1 MVFFFYKLFFQI
13 CQTDIHPFLNS
24 ATMKKTILILSLL
37 LMTISYAQEQK
48 QVPMINISGEGKV
61 KVTPDQASISISI
74 ETKGTKAVD
83 VKTENDKKMD
93 AIIKFIKKANIA
105 KEDFQ
110 TQRISLNPNYDYE
123 KKKQNY
129 IATQSLHILLKDL
142 SKYDE
147 LMEGLVNEGI
157 NRIDNV
163 EFKSSKM
170 LQYQSEARKLAM
182 KEAKLKAEDFVS
194 VLGQKVGKA
203 ILINDNSQ
211 SYNPHP
217 MLYSMKSMAMDA
229 TAEAPRETLAVGEIE
244 ITANV
249 SVSFILE

>member
-1 MVFFFYKLFFQI
+1 M
-13 CQTDIHPFLNS
+13 
-24 ATMKKTILILSLL
+24 A
-37 LMTISYAQEQK
+37 ISYSQEQK
-48 QVPMINISGEGKV
+48 QIPMINVSGEGKV
-61 KVTPDQASISISI
+61 KTAPDQALISISL
-74 ETKGTKAVD
+74 ESKGTKAED
-83 VKTENDKKMD
+83 VKKENDKKMD
-93 AIIKFIKKANIA
+93 AILKFIKKYNIA

-123 KKKQNY
+123 KKKHNY
-129 IATQSLHILLKDL
+129 VATQSIQILLKEL

-147 LMEGLVNEGI
+147 LMEGLVEEGI

-170 LQYQSEARKLAM
+170 KELQSDARKLAM
-182 KEAKLKAEDFVS
+182 KDAKAKADDFVS

-203 ILINDNSQ
+203 ILISDNSQ
-211 SYNPHP
+211 IYIPQP
-217 MLYSMKSMAMDA
+217 RMYAMKSMAMDDS
-229 TAEAPRETLAVGEIE
+229 TPRETLAIGEIE